1 MNGFGEVSWWNLIY
15 LAAMFLFF
23 YFYQRLMVQSV
34 LFKLE
39 KSAQLLENMSEKAKK
54 TVLKKI
60 SKKPDSKLKRS
71 VNRFL
76 EFFVISPV
84 SLDPYGVVKKLEH
97 LVDLEKDRF
106 KYFVNQVAPKLDS
119 ERQANTMMGLSGA
132 ISLYMLSKLVRHFV
146 ELIKKTKSL
155 NLAMLLQMQ
164 LPLIERLAS
173 ALLHGTEAL
182 ANGWPV
188 GDTIGAY
195 TAAALINNSKIIEA
209 DDETVVCRKKY
220 KKRDV
225 IIVKAKGP
233 GGRTGNPGRVVE
245 KIVRKGNIAKII
257 TIDAALKLEG
267 EKTGTIAE
275 GVGVAIGG
283 VGVEKTYIENIAVKK
298 NLPLDS
304 VIIKMSQEEA
314 ITPMK
319 KEILNSVPMVTQAL
333 DAAIDRTKE
342 KGKIIVV
349 GVGNTSGVGNNK
361 KDVEEAKGVIKQ
373 NIRKIEALAK
383 KRKKRFRFPF

>member
-1 MNGFGEVSWWNLIY
+1 MSWWNLIY

-283 VGVEKTYIENIAVKK
+283 IGVEKTYIENIAVKK

-314 ITPMK
+314 ITPMEK
-319 KEILNSVPMVTQAL
+319 DILNSVPMVTQAL

-361 KDVEEAKGVIKQ
+361 KDTERAKGVIKQ
-373 NIRKIEALAK
+373 NIRRIEALAK
-383 KRKKRFRFPF
+383 KKRKRFRFPF

>member
-1 MNGFGEVSWWNLIY
+1 LNGFGEVSWWNLIY

-209 DDETVVCRKKY
+209 
-220 KKRDV
+220 
-225 IIVKAKGP
+225 
-233 GGRTGNPGRVVE
+233 
-245 KIVRKGNIAKII
+245 
-257 TIDAALKLEG
+257 
-267 EKTGTIAE
+267 GTIAE

-314 ITPMK
+314 ITPMEK
-319 KEILNSVPMVTQAL
+319 DILNSVPMVTQAL

-361 KDVEEAKGVIKQ
+361 KDTERAKGVIKQ
-373 NIRKIEALAK
+373 NIRRIEALAK
-383 KRKKRFRFPF
+383 KKKKRFRFPF